1 MINDKLKTYMLNF
14 KTHKINKL
22 EIYYLQNFDSSNYI
36 IDKNID
42 AELFYK
48 LQNKFLNY
56 KNKNEQIT
64 IYNYNN
70 NYLTNK
76 IYTKKKIIDKK
87 FINNY
92 LLLFYDE
99 SQKQYSDFSC
109 KKIYNKMQY
118 ENNKYIINDEIDIN
132 FLKNNNNLCIRFDVK
147 LNHNIDYSVK
157 LLNDFL
163 N

>member
-36 IDKNID
+36 INKNID
-42 AELFYK
+42 ADLFYK

-76 IYTKKKIIDKK
+76 IYTKK
-87 FINNY
+87 
-92 LLLFYDE
+92 
-99 SQKQYSDFSC
+99 
-109 KKIYNKMQY
+109 
-118 ENNKYIINDEIDIN
+118 
-132 FLKNNNNLCIRFDVK
+132 NL
-147 LNHNIDYSVK
+147 
-157 LLNDFL
+157 
-163 N
+163 